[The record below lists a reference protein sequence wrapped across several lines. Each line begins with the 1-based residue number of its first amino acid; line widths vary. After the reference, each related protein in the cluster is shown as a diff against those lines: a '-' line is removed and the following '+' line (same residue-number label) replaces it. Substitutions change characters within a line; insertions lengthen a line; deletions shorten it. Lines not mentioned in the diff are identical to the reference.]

1 MGFQQDAGV
10 AVTLAVEGQETGPAD
25 ILAAGVNDEPIGLGQ
40 VVADGLE
47 PFLVGVLLAHL
58 DGHYPFQS
66 VARGRGEEQLR
77 LETGVGDEQFF
88 RPLLVRAEV
97 VEVEAEEAGV
107 GEEPL
112 RVPIVEK
119 TRKGD
124 EVEMFGLELRGFLVV
139 FYLSQFP
146 GGLTRLGRRAY
157 IVIDTLE
164 VGSKAGCHRLVHG
177 RGEEG
182 EWCVAPLSRLGHVTV
197 FRYHKLHGF

>member
-1 MGFQQDAGV
+1 MGFKQDAGV

-25 ILAAGVNDEPIGLGQ
+25 ILAAGVNDEPVGLGQ

-77 LETGVGDEQFF
+77 LETGVGDEQLF

-124 EVEMFGLELRGFLVV
+124 EVEMFGLELRGLLAVADAA
-139 FYLSQFP
+139 QFP
-146 GGLTRLGRRAY
+146 RGAASLDGRANIIVHAHEVRLIIR
-157 IVIDTLE
+157 L
-164 VGSKAGCHRLVHG
+164 HRLVHWG
-177 RGEEG
+177 LEEG
-182 EWCVAPLSRLGHVTV
+182 EWCLAPRSPCSHPIVCCFHRAPD
-197 FRYHKLHGF
+197 